1 MKQPPWLE
9 ALNLSGKVKL
19 RPWLQDFSLGA
30 KYDSDMVKAQIQ
42 AVRDALGDRYAGYL
56 LWSSSNRYTAEA
68 VE

>member
-1 MKQPPWLE
+1 MTQPPWLE
-9 ALNLSGKVKL
+9 ALNLPGRVKL

-30 KYDSDMVKAQIQ
+30 EYDPDMVKAQIQ

-68 VE
+68 LE